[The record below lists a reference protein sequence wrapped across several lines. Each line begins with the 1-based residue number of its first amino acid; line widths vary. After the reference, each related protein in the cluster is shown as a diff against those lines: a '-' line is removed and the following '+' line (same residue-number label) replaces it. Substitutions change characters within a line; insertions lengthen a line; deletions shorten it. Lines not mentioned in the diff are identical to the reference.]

1 MDIHNSSELRMA
13 IAGLE
18 RKRMQQEMELSLA
31 FDDFRENIKPVNL
44 VKHAFHNIASTPNLS
59 GRLLNA
65 GLGVGIG
72 IVSKK
77 IFMGIGPTNLFK
89 KLAGTILEFAMA
101 GVAAKNSDKIK
112 SVGKGII
119 HLLSPNRKTRN

>member
-18 RKRMQQEMELSLA
+18 RKRRQQEMELSLA
-31 FDDFRENIKPVNL
+31 FDDFRENIKPINL
-44 VKHAFHNIASTPNLS
+44 VRNAFHSIAATPNLG

-77 IFMGIGPTNLFK
+77 IFMGSGPANLFK

-101 GVAAKNSDKIK
+101 GIAAKNSDKIK
-112 SVGKGII
+112 SAGRGLI
-119 HLLSPNRKTRN
+119 HFLSRNRKTRT